1 MMETSN
7 ITIRLIERRDWAP
20 DAQIVTCTSLRQ
32 AKRSF
37 AAWNVAQKDR
47 VWFDA
52 NAITDP
58 PIVVFEAN
66 LIGESRAIV
75 EFFSLSCLER
85 WLVSMKKP

>member
-7 ITIRLIERRDWAP
+7 ITVRLIERRDWAP
-20 DAQIVTCTSLRQ
+20 DVQIATCTSLGHV
-32 AKRSF
+32 KRFF

-58 PIVVFEAN
+58 PIIVFEAN
-66 LIGESRAIV
+66 LIGESCATV
-75 EFFSLSCLER
+75 EFFSLPCLER